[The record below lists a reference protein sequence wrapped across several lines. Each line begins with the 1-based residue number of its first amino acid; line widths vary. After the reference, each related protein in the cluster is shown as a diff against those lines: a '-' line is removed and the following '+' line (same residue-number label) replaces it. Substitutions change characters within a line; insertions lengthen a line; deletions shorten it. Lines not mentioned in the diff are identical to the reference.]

1 MLEFVYGNIKIP
13 RIPPE
18 VSISGMV
25 VVTFIIEKNGST
37 SEIEIVRELGYGLGA
52 EAKRVVELINE
63 KGLKFNPGK
72 SGGRSQR
79 VRYNLPVKFHIG
91 CT

>member
-1 MLEFVYGNIKIP
+1 MLEFVYGNIKVP

-18 VSISGMV
+18 ISISGMV
-25 VVTFIIEKNGST
+25 VVSFIIEKNGSISGT
-37 SEIEIVRELGYGLGA
+37 EIVRDLGYGLGA
-52 EAKRVVELINE
+52 EAKRVVDLMNK

-72 SGGRSQR
+72 SGGRAQR

>member
-1 MLEFVYGNIKIP
+1 MLGFVYGNLKIP
-13 RIPPE
+13 KMPPE

-25 VVTFIIEKNGST
+25 VVTFVIEKNGSI
-37 SEIEIVRELGYGLGA
+37 SSVKVVRDLGHGLGA

-63 KGLKFNPGK
+63 KGIKFNPGK
-72 SGGRSQR
+72 SGGRAQR